1 MARSLVCALR
11 KGSLII
17 LIVILI
23 AGVINNT
30 LLSEV
35 ATWDNRDLSIS
46 PGSQLTTPEGLVT
59 YQIHIGGT
67 TDPIEGEYVT
77 LSATTTHPG
86 ITYTIAP
93 NNRAA
98 PFTSTMTV
106 DVSTSTPPGGYSITV
121 VATSTWDQTHTRSE
135 TVQLTVMAL
144 MTATVIPPPPDGEG
158 EIGNV
163 DPPPP
168 DGEGEIGNVDPPP
181 PSDGMGEKEEPVLKI
196 SPFDF
201 KVKLQPLTVETS
213 GGEPAHYKVII
224 EYSDPIWSNVPINL
238 QVESPFE
245 WMQCV
250 LSPSRELTITT
261 PPNAELGAYVFIVV
275 GTAQGLERAK
285 EGLLTVIGEPEE
297 PQDEAPPEENLSE
310 EDLLFQSLQEQL
322 SDRVKDQEVM
332 KELRD
337 TLDELKDHQQEA
349 EQRQAEEQ
357 KKAEQE
363 AAALQMMLAVIS
375 FVVGLVAG
383 VIGSFLKGKGRGPSK
398 KSQRQ
403 DGHCTKCGAPLKP

>member
-1 MARSLVCALR
+1 
-11 KGSLII
+11 
-17 LIVILI
+17 
-23 AGVINNT
+23 
-30 LLSEV
+30 
-35 ATWDNRDLSIS
+35 
-46 PGSQLTTPEGLVT
+46 LVT
-59 YQIHIGGT
+59 YQIHVGGT

-77 LSATTTHPG
+77 LSASTTNPG

-106 DVSTSTPPGGYSITV
+106 HVSASTPPGTYSLTV
-121 VATSTWDQTHTRSE
+121 VATSTWEQAHTRSE
-135 TVQLTVMAL
+135 TVHLTVMAL
-144 MTATVIPPPPDGEG
+144 MTATVVPPPPAEQ
-158 EIGNV
+158 
-163 DPPPP
+163 
-168 DGEGEIGNVDPPP
+168 
-181 PSDGMGEKEEPVLKI
+181 GEKGPSEPSPPAEQGAKEGPVLKI

-275 GTAQGLERAK
+275 GTAQGLERAM
-285 EGLLTVIGEPEE
+285 EGLLTVVGEPEE
-297 PQDEAPPEENLSE
+297 SQDEAPPEENLSE
-310 EDLLFQSLQEQL
+310 EEVLFQSLQEQL
-322 SDRVKDQEVM
+322 SDRELDQEVM

-349 EQRQAEEQ
+349 RQRQDEEK
-357 KKAEQE
+357 KKAQQE
-363 AAALQMMLAVIS
+363 AAAYQSMLVVIS
-375 FVVGLVAG
+375 LIMGLVAG
-383 VIGSFLKGKGRGPSK
+383 LIASFLKGKGRGPSK
-398 KSQRQ
+398 QSQQ
-403 DGHCTKCGAPLKP
+403 DGHCPKCGAPLKP

>member
-1 MARSLVCALR
+1 MDRSLAYALR
-11 KGSLII
+11 RGSLII

-23 AGVINNT
+23 TGVINHT

-35 ATWDNRDLSIS
+35 ATWENRDLSVL
-46 PGSQLTTPEGLVT
+46 PVSQVTTSEGLVT
-59 YQIHIGGT
+59 YEIHIQGM

-77 LSATTTHPG
+77 LSASTTHSG

-106 DVSTSTPPGGYSITV
+106 DVSVSTPPGTYSITV
-121 VATSTWDQTHTRSE
+121 VATSTWEQTHTRSD

-144 MTATVIPPPPDGEG
+144 MTATVIPPPPAEQGATEPSEPSPPAEQGAKEG
-158 EIGNV
+158 
-163 DPPPP
+163 
-168 DGEGEIGNVDPPP
+168 
-181 PSDGMGEKEEPVLKI
+181 PVLKI
-196 SPFDF
+196 FPFDF

-275 GTAQGLERAK
+275 GTAQGLERAM
-285 EGLLTVIGEPEE
+285 EGLLTIVGEPEE

-310 EDLLFQSLQEQL
+310 EEVLFRSLQEQL
-322 SDRVKDQEVM
+322 RDREIDQKVIE
-332 KELRD
+332 ELRD
-337 TLDELKDHQQEA
+337 TLDELKDLQQEA
-349 EQRQAEEQ
+349 RQRQDEEK
-357 KKAEQE
+357 KKAQQE
-363 AAALQMMLAVIS
+363 AAAYQSMLVVIS
-375 FVVGLVAG
+375 LIVGLVAG
-383 VIGSFLKGKGRGPSK
+383 LIASFLKGRGRGPSK
-398 KSQRQ
+398 QSQQ
-403 DGHCTKCGAPLKP
+403 DGHCPKCGAPLKP